1 MMLKSPT
8 SLQAIPNQC
17 PNVIGW
23 VQVYS
28 ERKKKWSKRFLE
40 VRNGAVCL
48 AKNERGKEEQHLCT
62 LTAFDFYLVTQVP
75 AKSPKGHFFALKSR
89 QSFPFLLLNL
99 AQVLIREAM
108 SFFHRGSIRL
118 L

>member
-1 MMLKSPT
+1 MMLKPPT

-89 QSFPFLLLNL
+89 QSFPFSVEFL
-99 AQVLIREAM
+99 
-108 SFFHRGSIRL
+108 HRY
-118 L
+118 